1 MKIVI
6 VGGVAGGASA
16 AARLRRLD
24 EHAEIVLFERGLHI
38 SFSNCCLP
46 YYLGGVIKD
55 SDDLLLMSPAS
66 FEKRFRVRVYVNSEV
81 VSVDRDAR
89 EVTVRRTEDGT
100 TYRESYDKLILATGA
115 AALRPK
121 SIAGADGETVFTVK
135 TVPDVVRLNRYLTE
149 TRAKRIAVVGGG
161 FIGLETA
168 ENLKKAGYDVILIE
182 GTNQVM
188 APLDFD
194 MAQILHK
201 ELHDHGTDLRLSTTV
216 AAIREGEI
224 ETVQNGE
231 TQIERVDA
239 TVLAI
244 GVAPE
249 TDLALQA
256 GLVIGETRGIK
267 VDGCGQTSDPDIYA
281 VGDVTET
288 VSLLTG
294 RPGRVPLAG
303 PAQRQ
308 ARNAADAIL
317 GRKAENHG
325 LLGSSCLKL
334 FDLNVAAT
342 GMNEKTATAAG
353 LSFNFAFVLPP
364 DKVGIM
370 PGSHYMAFK
379 LLFECPTGRIL
390 GAQAIGK
397 GDVVR
402 RVDVIAALISMGGT
416 LEDLKDLELCYS
428 PVFGTAKD
436 IINLSA
442 MIGLNI
448 LSGEMPQVHVSRA
461 RELVETGACIIDV
474 REESEY
480 RAGHLKGAKN
490 IPLGQIRSR
499 MAEIPRDVPVY
510 LHCRTSQRSY
520 YALRILQGNGYTN
533 AVNISGSFLG
543 ISLYEYYRDLSE
555 KREPIL
561 TAYNFH

>member
-6 VGGVAGGASA
+6 IGGVAGGAGA

-24 EHAEIVLFERGLHI
+24 EHAEIVLFERGPHI
-38 SFSNCCLP
+38 SYSNCCLP
-46 YYLGGVIKD
+46 YFLGGVVKSSD
-55 SDDLLLMSPAS
+55 SLLMMSPVS
-66 FEKRFRVRVYVNSEV
+66 FEKRFNVRVRVNSEV
-81 VSVDRDAR
+81 VSVDRAAHT
-89 EVTVRRTEDGT
+89 VTVRKTEDGS
-100 TYRESYDKLILATGA
+100 TYTESYDKLVLATGA
-115 AALRPK
+115 AALRPAT
-121 SIAGADGETVFTVK
+121 IAGADSANVFTVK
-135 TVPDVVRLNRYLTE
+135 TVTDVVNLSRRLTE
-149 TRAKRIAVVGGG
+149 TGAKRVAVVGGG

-168 ENLKKAGYDVILIE
+168 ENLQNAGYSVLLIE
-182 GTNQVM
+182 GTNKVM

-201 ELHDHGTDLRLSTTV
+201 ELFDHGVELHLSTTV
-216 AAIREGEI
+216 SAIRSFEI
-224 ETVQNGE
+224 ELVHNGE
-231 TQIERVDA
+231 TRTEHVDA
-239 TVLAI
+239 VVLAI

-249 TDLALQA
+249 TRLAEEA
-256 GLVIGETRGIK
+256 GLLIGETRGIH
-267 VDGCGQTSDPDIYA
+267 VAPDGRTSDPDIFA

-317 GRKAENHG
+317 GRKSKNRG
-325 LLGSSCLKL
+325 LLGSCCLKL
-334 FDLNVAAT
+334 FELNVAAT
-342 GMNEKTATAAG
+342 GLNEKAAADAG
-353 LSFNFAFVLPP
+353 LSFDFAFALPP

-370 PGSHYMAFK
+370 PDSHYMAFK
-379 LLFECPTGRIL
+379 LLFERPSGRLL

-397 GDVVR
+397 GDTVR
-402 RVDVIAALISMGGT
+402 RIDVIAALLTKGGT

-428 PVFGTAKD
+428 PAFGTARD
-436 IINLSA
+436 IVNLA
-442 MIGLNI
+442 ALIGLNI
-448 LSGEMPQVHVSRA
+448 LSGEMPQIHVSEVRG
-461 RELVETGACIIDV
+461 LVESGACIIDV

-480 RAGHLKGAKN
+480 RAGHLKNAKN

-499 MAEIPRDVPVY
+499 MAEIPRDMPVY

-543 ISLYEYYRDLSE
+543 ISLYEYYRDQTE
-555 KREPIL
+555 DREPIL
-561 TAYNFH
+561 TAYNFR

>member
-6 VGGVAGGASA
+6 VGGVAGGAGV

-24 EHAEIVLFERGLHI
+24 EHAEIVLFERGPHI
-38 SFSNCCLP
+38 SYSNCCLP
-46 YYLGGVIKD
+46 YYLGGVVE
-55 SDDLLLMSPAS
+55 SSESLLMTSPAS
-66 FEKRFRVRVYVNSEV
+66 FEKRFNVRVRVNAEV
-81 VSVDRDAR
+81 VSVDRAAH
-89 EVTVRRTEDGT
+89 TVSVRKTDDGT
-100 TYRESYDKLILATGA
+100 TDTESYDKLVLATGA
-115 AALRPK
+115 AALRPA
-121 SIAGADGETVFTVK
+121 SIAGADGENVFTVK
-135 TVPDVVRLNRYLTE
+135 TVTDAINLKRRLTE
-149 TRAKRIAVVGGG
+149 TNAKRVAVVGGG

-168 ENLKKAGYDVILIE
+168 ENLKHAGYEVILIE
-182 GTNQVM
+182 GTDQVM
-188 APLDFD
+188 ASLDFD

-201 ELHDHGTDLRLSTTV
+201 ELLDHDVELHLSTTV
-216 AAIREGEI
+216 SAIRDGEI
-224 ETVQNGE
+224 ETVHNGE
-231 TQIERVDA
+231 AHTERVDA

-249 TDLALQA
+249 TRLAAEA
-256 GLVIGETRGIK
+256 GLPIGETRGIR
-267 VDGCGQTSDPDIYA
+267 VAPDGRTSDPDIFA

-317 GRKAENHG
+317 GRKAENRG

-342 GMNEKTATAAG
+342 GLNEKTAAAAG
-353 LSFNFAFVLPP
+353 LSFDFAFALPP

-370 PGSHYMAFK
+370 PDSHYMAFK
-379 LLFECPTGRIL
+379 LLFERPGGRLL

-397 GDVVR
+397 GDAVR
-402 RVDVIAALISMGGT
+402 RIDVIAALLTKGGT

-428 PVFGTAKD
+428 PAFGTARD
-436 IINLSA
+436 IVNLA
-442 MIGLNI
+442 ALIGLNV
-448 LSGEMPQVHVSRA
+448 LSGEMPQVHVSEVR
-461 RELVETGACIIDV
+461 RLVESGACIIDV

-490 IPLGQIRSR
+490 IPLPQIRTR
-499 MAEIPRDVPVY
+499 MTEIPRDIPVY

-543 ISLYEYYRDLSE
+543 ISLYEYYRDQTE
-555 KREPIL
+555 DREPIL
-561 TAYNFH
+561 TAYNFQ

>member
-6 VGGVAGGASA
+6 IGGVAGGAGA

-24 EHAEIVLFERGLHI
+24 EHAEIVLFERGPHI
-38 SFSNCCLP
+38 SYSNCCLP
-46 YYLGGVIKD
+46 YFLGGVVKSSD
-55 SDDLLLMSPAS
+55 SLLMMSPAS
-66 FEKRFRVRVYVNSEV
+66 FEKRFNVRVRINSEV
-81 VSVDRDAR
+81 VSVDRAAHT
-89 EVTVRRTEDGT
+89 VTVRKTEDSS
-100 TYRESYDKLILATGA
+100 TYTESYDKLILATGA
-115 AALRPK
+115 AALRPGTV
-121 SIAGADGETVFTVK
+121 AGSDSPNVFTVK
-135 TVPDVVRLNRYLTE
+135 TVTDVVNLSRRLTE
-149 TRAKRIAVVGGG
+149 TGAKRVAVVGGG

-168 ENLKKAGYDVILIE
+168 ENLQNAGYSVLLIE

-201 ELHDHGTDLRLSTTV
+201 ELLDHGVELLLSTTV
-216 AAIREGEI
+216 SAIRDREI
-224 ETVQNGE
+224 ELLHNGE
-231 TQIERVDA
+231 TRTERVDA
-239 TVLAI
+239 AVLAI

-249 TDLALQA
+249 TRLAAEA
-256 GLVIGETRGIK
+256 GLLIGETRGIH
-267 VDGCGQTSDPDIYA
+267 VASDGRTSDPDIFA

-288 VSLLTG
+288 VSFLTG

-317 GRKAENHG
+317 GRKAENRG
-325 LLGSSCLKL
+325 LLGSCCLKL

-342 GMNEKTATAAG
+342 GLNEKTAADAG
-353 LSFNFAFVLPP
+353 LSFDFAFALPP

-370 PGSHYMAFK
+370 PDSHYMAFK
-379 LLFECPTGRIL
+379 LLFERPSGRLL

-397 GDVVR
+397 GDAVR
-402 RVDVIAALISMGGT
+402 RIDVIAALLTKGGT

-428 PVFGTAKD
+428 PVFGTARD
-436 IINLSA
+436 IVNLA
-442 MIGLNI
+442 ALIGLNV
-448 LSGEMPQVHVSRA
+448 LSGEMPQVHVNEVRG
-461 RELVETGACIIDV
+461 LVESGACIIDV

-480 RAGHLKGAKN
+480 SAGHLKNAIN

-543 ISLYEYYRDLSE
+543 VSLYEYFRDQTE
-555 KREPIL
+555 AREPIL
-561 TAYNFH
+561 TAYNFR